1 MNSRK
6 WITAGNAVAWLV
18 TAAVATAIGLTGN
31 RLGGL
36 PGSEPPTVEDIV
48 DAIGALALGVLG
60 VVLVRRRVAD
70 GLGRALAGL
79 AALAGAVWLT
89 GGVADLL
96 AGGGSPS
103 TTARVLNLLSG
114 ALFVPLFATMVLGPL
129 LLFPTGT
136 LPSSRWR
143 WLGWL
148 AVTAV
153 VVSMLSILVKPGPID
168 DEVSAWGTNP
178 LGIQG
183 LAGAIDV
190 VEVGALIGLVLSA
203 LGGAAAVISRLLSY
217 RGARRR
223 QVVWFL
229 AGALPL
235 LIGLFAD
242 PGASVIAQ
250 TVSAMVIFGGLIGGM
265 AWALLGRPA
274 RVENQNNHARQSS
287 THPIGSSPDSR

>member
-6 WITAGNAVAWLV
+6 WINAGNAVARLV
-18 TAAVATAIGLTGN
+18 TAAVAMAIGLIGS
-31 RLGGL
+31 RLGGRL
-36 PGSEPPTVEDIV
+36 PGSEALTVEDIV

-70 GLGRALAGL
+70 GLGRALVGV

-89 GGVADLL
+89 GGIADVL
-96 AGGGSPS
+96 AAAGGSPS
-103 TTARVLNLLSG
+103 TAARLSYLLSV

-129 LLFPTGT
+129 LLFPTGA
-136 LPSSRWR
+136 LPSPRWR

-148 AVTAV
+148 AVTV
-153 VVSMLSILVKPGPID
+153 VLVSMLSILVKPGPID
-168 DEVSAWGTNP
+168 GEVSAWGSNP

-190 VEVGALIGLVLSA
+190 VEVGAVIGLLVSA
-203 LGGAAAVISRLLSY
+203 LGGAAAVISRLVRY

-229 AGALPL
+229 AGALPML
-235 LIGLFAD
+235 VGLFTDA
-242 PGASVIAQ
+242 GGSVVAQ
-250 TVSAMVIFGGLIGGM
+250 TVSAVVIFGGLIGGM
-265 AWALLGRPA
+265 SWALLGGPA
-274 RVENQNNHARQSS
+274 RDRTIPPGSGPSREPEQPHS
-287 THPIGSSPDSR
+287 TR